1 MSLYFLFKSMHLL
14 GVVLFL
20 GNIIVTGWWKYMADR
35 NGDPLVIAF
44 AQRQVTLTD
53 YVFTAGGA
61 ALVFVGGV
69 AMSVMAGLQTQ
80 FWVLLGA
87 GLFTLSG
94 IIWAVIL
101 IPVQIK
107 QARMAKAF
115 KRNEPIPRD
124 DLKLNQPLR
133 DGIQAFI
140 ALINIWN
147 ILLSKE
153 HKVDIPNIVT
163 FIVVATLLVISPG
176 PNGFLIAKTVPIS
189 GKKQAL

>member
-1 MSLYFLFKSMHLL
+1 MHLL

-115 KRNEPIPRD
+115 KRNEPIP
-124 DLKLNQPLR
+124 
-133 DGIQAFI
+133 
-140 ALINIWN
+140 
-147 ILLSKE
+147 
-153 HKVDIPNIVT
+153 
-163 FIVVATLLVISPG
+163 
-176 PNGFLIAKTVPIS
+176 
-189 GKKQAL
+189 

>member
-61 ALVFVGGV
+61 ALVLIGGV
-69 AMSVMAGLQTQ
+69 AMSAIAGLQTQ

-107 QARMAKAF
+107 QAQMAKAF
-115 KRNEPIPRD
+115 TRNEPIPKD
-124 DLKLNQPLR
+124 YLKLNQR
-133 DGIQAFI
+133 WIVWG
-140 ALINIWN
+140 LI
-147 ILLSKE
+147 
-153 HKVDIPNIVT
+153 
-163 FIVVATLLVISPG
+163 ATLLPLANLYVMVFKPS
-176 PNGFLIAKTVPIS
+176 L
-189 GKKQAL
+189 Q